1 MGNRGVI
8 LVRVYS
14 TPHNAGTE
22 LKCTHPSASAYLGAQ
37 LIVRMSRGCRPVDK
51 VVSPGT
57 TRIRTHG
64 CLGRENLYLD
74 PMDHLHLRLKYLR
87 VRSVK
92 TSVKCLWEGIER
104 VGG

>member
-1 MGNRGVI
+1 MGVNRKEHGSHGLRITLEPVTALFWAHKPI
-8 LVRVYS
+8 LSVVGIANKDLHSNNYQ
-14 TPHNAGTE
+14 TQQAE
-22 LKCTHPSASAYLGAQ
+22 ALGIGKSDV
-37 LIVRMSRGCRPVDK
+37 L
-51 VVSPGT
+51 
-57 TRIRTHG
+57 G